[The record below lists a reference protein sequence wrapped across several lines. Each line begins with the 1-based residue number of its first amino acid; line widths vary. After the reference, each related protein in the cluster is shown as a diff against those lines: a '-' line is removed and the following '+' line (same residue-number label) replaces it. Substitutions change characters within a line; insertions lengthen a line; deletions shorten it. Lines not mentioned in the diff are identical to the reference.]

1 MSVSRHSK
9 NLTSFAS
16 LYCQSQLFLSLSV
29 GFGCLLKDS
38 LVLGAVF
45 EICDLLQIVLPLLLY
60 CFNMGIQ
67 KKVIVFYGYVKTWNN
82 N

>member
-9 NLTSFAS
+9 NLTSFGS
-16 LYCQSQLFLSLSV
+16 LYCQSQLFF

-45 EICDLLQIVLPLLLY
+45 EISELLKIV
-60 CFNMGIQ
+60 
-67 KKVIVFYGYVKTWNN
+67 
-82 N
+82 

>member
-45 EICDLLQIVLPLLLY
+45 EICDLHITNCITSSTLL
-60 CFNMGIQ
+60 FQHGNP
-67 KKVIVFYGYVKTWNN
+67 KKGDP
-82 N
+82 